1 MEHKNKTINTLLTMT
16 KEERIAVYEN
26 TLRLA
31 KKGHYT
37 SPMGKEITICDT
49 DKMIS
54 GTKFYGKK
62 AVVDHKSL
70 PKYETTLEVIDSD
83 TLYAAKDLIDKGF
96 NPCVLNMAS
105 FHTPGGGVTR
115 GSSAQEENIFRRTNI
130 FQSLYQFNGIGTQYG
145 IKQRDE
151 RYPLDYNFG
160 GIYTP
165 NVTVFKGSDDTNYTL
180 LEEPFEVGVVSVA
193 AVKNPHCEN
202 GKLAPW
208 VVDTIKNKIRQ
219 ILDIALENGHDSI
232 VLSAFGC
239 GAYKT
244 PPTEMAR
251 LFKKV
256 LTSDNYKNAFKVIY
270 FAIINL
276 KSTNGEHNP
285 QGNFKPFKDEFSKP
299 CII

>member
-1 MEHKNKTINTLLTMT
+1 MERR
-16 KEERIAVYEN
+16 ERIAVYNN
-26 TLRLA
+26 TMSIV
-31 KKGHYT
+31 KKGGYM
-37 SPMGKEITICDT
+37 SPNGKQVIITDE
-49 DKMIS
+49 DKMLE

-62 AVVDHKSL
+62 AVVGYNSL
-70 PKYETTLEVIDSD
+70 PKYETEIKVIDND
-83 TLYAAKDLIDKGF
+83 CLYAAKDLIDKGF

-105 FHTPGGGVTR
+105 FHTPGGGVIN

-130 FQSLYQFNGIGTQYG
+130 FKSLYQFNSIGLQFG
-145 IKQRDE
+145 IKQKEE
-151 RYPLDYNFG
+151 RYPLEYNYG

-165 NVTVFKGSDDTNYTL
+165 CVTVFKASDDLNYTP

-193 AVKNPHCEN
+193 AIKNPRVEDN

-208 VVDTIKNKIRQ
+208 AVDSLKCKIRQ
-219 ILDIALENGHDSI
+219 ICDIALENGHDSL

-251 LFKKV
+251 LFKEV
-256 LTSDNYKNAFKVIY
+256 LTSDTYKDKFKAIH

-276 KSTNGEHNP
+276 KSTNGAHNP
-285 QGNFKPFKDEFSKP
+285 QGNFKPFYDAFNA
-299 CII
+299 

>member
-1 MEHKNKTINTLLTMT
+1 MDRKDRIKVYNDTVRIVNKGSYISPSGKEKTI
-16 KEERIAVYEN
+16 AD
-26 TLRLA
+26 
-31 KKGHYT
+31 G
-37 SPMGKEITICDT
+37 
-49 DKMIS
+49 DKMIN

-62 AVVDHKSL
+62 AIVDYASL
-70 PKYETTLEVIDSD
+70 PRYETKIEVVNNDS
-83 TLYAAKDLIDKGF
+83 LYEAENLVKMGL

-130 FQSLYQFNGIGTQYG
+130 FKSLYQFSDIGTDFG
-145 IKQRDE
+145 VGQREE

-165 NVTVFKGSDDTNYTL
+165 NVTVFKGSEDTEYSA

-193 AVKNPHCEN
+193 AVKNPRCEN
-202 GKLAPW
+202 GKLVPW
-208 VVDTIKNKIRQ
+208 VVDILKNKIRQ
-219 ILDIALENGHDSI
+219 IFDIALENGHDSL

-251 LFKKV
+251 LFHEV
-256 LTSDNYKNAFKVIY
+256 LSSENYKNAFKVIH
-270 FAIINL
+270 FAIIEL
-276 KSTNGEHNP
+276 KTTTGEHNP
-285 QGNFKPFKDEFSKP
+285 LGNFKPFADEFLS
-299 CII
+299 

>member
-1 MEHKNKTINTLLTMT
+1 MDRKDRIKVYNDTVRIVNKGSYI
-16 KEERIAVYEN
+16 
-26 TLRLA
+26 
-31 KKGHYT
+31 
-37 SPMGKEITICDT
+37 SPSGEVITIADG
-49 DKMIS
+49 DKMIN

-62 AVVDHKSL
+62 AIVDYASL
-70 PKYETTLEVIDSD
+70 PRYETKIEVVNNDS
-83 TLYAAKDLIDKGF
+83 LYEAENLVKMGL

-130 FQSLYQFNGIGTQYG
+130 FKSLYQFSNIGTDFG
-145 IKQRDE
+145 VGQREE

-165 NVTVFKGSDDTNYTL
+165 NVTVFKGSEDTEYSA

-193 AVKNPHCEN
+193 AVKNPRCEN
-202 GKLAPW
+202 GKLVPW
-208 VVDTIKNKIRQ
+208 VVDTLKNKIRQ
-219 ILDIALENGHDSI
+219 IFDIALENGHDSL

-251 LFKKV
+251 LFHEV
-256 LTSDNYKNAFKVIY
+256 LSSENYKNAFKVIH
-270 FAIINL
+270 FAIIEL
-276 KSTNGEHNP
+276 KTTTGEHNP
-285 QGNFKPFKDEFSKP
+285 LGNFKPFADEFLS
-299 CII
+299 

>member
-1 MEHKNKTINTLLTMT
+1 MT
-16 KEERIAVYEN
+16 RDERVAIYEN
-26 TLRLA
+26 TVRIV
-31 KKGHYT
+31 KKGFYV
-37 SPMGKEITICDT
+37 SPKGKEIEITDT
-49 DKMIS
+49 DKMVD

-62 AVVDHKSL
+62 VVIDYDSL
-70 PKYETTLEVIDSD
+70 PKYETKIEVIDND
-83 TLYAAKDLIDKGF
+83 CLYAAKDLIDKGL

-115 GSSAQEENIFRRTNI
+115 GSSAQEESIFRRTNI
-130 FQSLYQFNGIGTQYG
+130 FKSLYQFNEIGSAYG
-145 IKQRDE
+145 IKQREE

-165 NVTVFKGSDDTNYTL
+165 SVTVFKASEGDDCIL
-180 LEEPFEVGVVSVA
+180 LEEPYKIGVVSVA
-193 AVKNPHCEN
+193 AVKNPRVEN
-202 GKLAPW
+202 GKLVPW
-208 VVDTIKNKIRQ
+208 VVDTLKCKIRQ

-251 LFKKV
+251 LFKEI
-256 LTSDNYKNAFKVIY
+256 LSRDDYKNAFKAIS
-270 FAIINL
+270 FAIINV

-285 QGNFKPFKDEFSKP
+285 QGNFEPFRETFS
-299 CII
+299 